1 MHLKA
6 VQVIIALEFIL
17 HFPSRLIGFRS
28 VSILFADDIIR
39 FLHVT
44 MNNYTIYLT
53 KITQDILRPLSI
65 NILNRIVLVFALNH
79 VIYNTKSKDSVT
91 RKHLQNYVICIH

>member
-28 VSILFADDIIR
+28 VSILFVDDIIR
-39 FLHVT
+39 LLLHVT

-53 KITQDILRPLSI
+53 KITQDIFETFKYKYIKQYCS
-65 NILNRIVLVFALNH
+65 
-79 VIYNTKSKDSVT
+79 SV
-91 RKHLQNYVICIH
+91 RYHESYYL